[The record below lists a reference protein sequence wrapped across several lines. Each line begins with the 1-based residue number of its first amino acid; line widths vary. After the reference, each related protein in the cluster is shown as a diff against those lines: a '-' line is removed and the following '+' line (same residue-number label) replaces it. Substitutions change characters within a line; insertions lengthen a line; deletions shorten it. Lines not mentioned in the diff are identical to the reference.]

1 MTKDKIIAAALALF
15 AKNGYEGTSL
25 SEIAKAVGIQKPSIY
40 NHFKSKEEIFF
51 TIYENIL
58 WFHVH
63 KVEKLIED
71 IKGLNAKEQLFQIL
85 DLTFQYYIDYEE
97 QSTFLNRAVF
107 FPPENLKEQLHEQ
120 FMVSEEAMSAILRT
134 VINKGMENGEIRKG
148 NIDDFIISYYCLI
161 DGIFIELS
169 YYGVEKM
176 KPRILNIW
184 TNFWFGLKND

>member
-25 SEIAKAVGIQKPSIY
+25 TEIAKAVGIQKPSIY
-40 NHFKSKEEIFF
+40 NHFKSKEEIFL

-58 WFHVH
+58 WFHVN
-63 KVEKLIED
+63 KVEKLVED
-71 IKGLNAKEQLFQIL
+71 IKALNAKEQLFQIL
-85 DLTFQYYIDYEE
+85 SLTFQYYIDFEE

-134 VINKGMENGEIRKG
+134 IINKGMQNGEIRKG
-148 NIDDFIISYYCLI
+148 NVDDFTISYYCLI

-184 TNFWFGLKND
+184 TNFWSGLKND